1 MALQRELWP
10 YTSHAMRVYVVP
22 QLSDN
27 YAYLIVD
34 DANEAVVIDGEPAN
48 RAGRAP
54 ASPRS
59 QGDSLPPLP
68 PLSHTNKHTVAEGD
82 RVLWRVH
89 QAKARLQ
96 TVLSTHRHADHAG
109 GNLKLA
115 EHLPELAIVG
125 GAGEDVPAATL
136 TVKDGDELAVG
147 RLRIKCIAT
156 P

>member
-1 MALQRELWP
+1 
-10 YTSHAMRVYVVP
+10 MRVYVVP

-27 YAYLIVD
+27 YAYLVVD
-34 DANEAVVIDGEPAN
+34 EGNEAVAID
-48 RAGRAP
+48 
-54 ASPRS
+54 
-59 QGDSLPPLP
+59 
-68 PLSHTNKHTVAEGD
+68 VAEGD
-82 RVLWRVH
+82 KVLWRVH

-115 EHLPELAIVG
+115 EHLPEVAIVG

-136 TVKDGDELAVG
+136 TVRDGDELQVG